1 MGELGLPKFDVPL
14 FDNSYVLLCRNIEEW
29 TLAHQ
34 HFGAKADKLDRC
46 GAANTFRSLS
56 GEKDVHL
63 LAVFDRRF
71 STLAHESAH
80 IVFDIC
86 HLAGVD
92 VEAGKSNETFCYL
105 LDKLFQFAEP
115 YLKSQQ

>member
-1 MGELGLPKFDVPL
+1 MEDLDLPRMNVPL
-14 FDNSYVLLCRNIEEW
+14 FDNSYILLCRNTNEW
-29 TLAHQ
+29 ISAHQ
-34 HFGAKADKLDRC
+34 YFGAKADKLDRR

-63 LAVFDRRF
+63 LAVFDQRL

-86 HLAGVD
+86 HLSGVD
-92 VEAGKSNETFCYL
+92 VEVGKSNETFCYL
-105 LDKLFQFAEP
+105 LDKVFQFAEP